1 MASTER
7 PSSPRPLAPLHSLS
21 PPRPPGET
29 FFSSDRTNGEVGPSG
44 AHSSGGFPLSGHRD
58 PHHQGDSRRSST
70 SVSQEGSL
78 RGGALFVE
86 GVGSGHHDTHHHQ
99 GHPHNPSPPAS
110 RGGPILGGDRHGA
123 QTLPPLRS
131 HSGRRK
137 RSSTLGFVLLLAFVA
152 LLAPIVY
159 HHQHRHHIVTRR
171 RRERESVVFRG
182 DVPGDGGD
190 GSAFHGN
197 GDALGMGETS
207 RADERRTG
215 DPIVMPSSGGA
226 GSAR

>member
-1 MASTER
+1 
-7 PSSPRPLAPLHSLS
+7 
-21 PPRPPGET
+21 
-29 FFSSDRTNGEVGPSG
+29 
-44 AHSSGGFPLSGHRD
+44 
-58 PHHQGDSRRSST
+58 
-70 SVSQEGSL
+70 
-78 RGGALFVE
+78 
-86 GVGSGHHDTHHHQ
+86 
-99 GHPHNPSPPAS
+99 
-110 RGGPILGGDRHGA
+110 
-123 QTLPPLRS
+123 
-131 HSGRRK
+131 
-137 RSSTLGFVLLLAFVA
+137 VLLLAFVA

-159 HHQHRHHIVTRR
+159 HHHHHHHIVTRR

-226 GSAR
+226 GRAR

>member
-1 MASTER
+1 
-7 PSSPRPLAPLHSLS
+7 
-21 PPRPPGET
+21 
-29 FFSSDRTNGEVGPSG
+29 
-44 AHSSGGFPLSGHRD
+44 
-58 PHHQGDSRRSST
+58 
-70 SVSQEGSL
+70 
-78 RGGALFVE
+78 
-86 GVGSGHHDTHHHQ
+86 
-99 GHPHNPSPPAS
+99 
-110 RGGPILGGDRHGA
+110 
-123 QTLPPLRS
+123 
-131 HSGRRK
+131 
-137 RSSTLGFVLLLAFVA
+137 VLLLAFVA

-159 HHQHRHHIVTRR
+159 HHQHHHHIVTR

-226 GSAR
+226 GRAR